1 MMIVDAQVHIW
12 AAHTPERPWPADGH
26 ARTHRDIP
34 LGAEE
39 LCREMD
45 AAGVDRAVLVP
56 PSWEGDYNDL
66 ALQAAA
72 DHPGRFA
79 VMGRLD
85 LGDPSN
91 AARLPDWRS
100 QPGMLGIRASFLM
113 PAQRQWLAE
122 QSIDWFWK
130 GAEAAGVPLM
140 ILPPDQL
147 PAIDRVVRK
156 YPDLR
161 VIVDHLAMTSSRRDA
176 EAFAAVDDLLPLA
189 RHPNVAVKSTAL
201 PCYTTEPYPFAG
213 IRSHIERVYDAF
225 GPARMFWGTDL
236 SRLPCGYRQ
245 AITHFTEELPFLSES
260 DKELIMGRGI
270 CDWLGWPV

>member
-122 QSIDWFWK
+122 QSIDWFWE

-176 EAFAAVDDLLPLA
+176 EAFAAVDPESYRARLRRLRPGADVLGNGFVAASLRLSPGDHPLHRGAALPL
-189 RHPNVAVKSTAL
+189 R
-201 PCYTTEPYPFAG
+201 
-213 IRSHIERVYDAF
+213 ERQ
-225 GPARMFWGTDL
+225 GTDHGAGHL
-236 SRLPCGYRQ
+236 RLARLVRLTRQ
-245 AITHFTEELPFLSES
+245 SCPPRRSLYPLLQPNGIHRGKRRAI
-260 DKELIMGRGI
+260 
-270 CDWLGWPV
+270 